1 MATICLK
8 RKLPLFWAS
17 SNCVEMDW
25 TPFWI
30 WKQFYT
36 VLLNYEKVQCE
47 TKGFEK
53 PKPILTVPASDTYFH
68 IYSGRVNDLAPFWL
82 ASERF
87 KAVQDKT
94 FVRKNMTIRIWGAL
108 TIIWWDSI
116 TTSWWYEDIR
126 WRGKMMINVKTTT
139 TVVAEVGL
147 KDSAGLLDFTCNLSK
162 WWGHHSSKP
171 IGNSDKY
178 I

>member
-1 MATICLK
+1 M
-8 RKLPLFWAS
+8 
-17 SNCVEMDW
+17 
-25 TPFWI
+25 
-30 WKQFYT
+30 
-36 VLLNYEKVQCE
+36 QCE
-47 TKGFEK
+47 TKGFEE
-53 PKPILTVPASDTYFH
+53 PKAILTVPASDTYFH

-171 IGNSDKY
+171 IANLDKY
-178 I
+178 MLRQIHFRQIHLAIWTNTFWYLDKYMLIVIKTAPAKHLLGQ